1 MNEKHMLTRAKMTHQ
16 VETKRGGA
24 GVSACVYLTA
34 GNVKPQS
41 PSFGRTINLD
51 WRCAP

>member
-1 MNEKHMLTRAKMTHQ
+1 MTHQ
-16 VETKRGGA
+16 VEAERGSA
-24 GVSACVYLTA
+24 QATACVYLA
-34 GNVKPQS
+34 SGNAKPQL